1 MSIET
6 VSQDK
11 YILIQGLTQSHYSI
25 LNTYYSKLPMSEIV
39 NKVQQSKLETVDLE
53 KLAAGVAVQEM
64 DLKDFLFQ
72 GLILK
77 EGEFR
82 EKMDSHDWSQYDG
95 KYLTAYCST
104 DAIIPKWA
112 FMLVVQYAE
121 NHAEDVF
128 FGSKKD
134 AISQIFRQ
142 KLDAVNWNQYE
153 DRFVLLKGCSKMDV
167 PPDVYMYATKK
178 LLPHVRKLMY
188 GEACSNVPVYRK
200 TRST

>member
-1 MSIET
+1 
-6 VSQDK
+6 
-11 YILIQGLTQSHYSI
+11 
-25 LNTYYSKLPMSEIV
+25 MSEIV
-39 NKVQQSKLETVDLE
+39 NKVKQSKLETIDLE
-53 KLAAGVAVQEM
+53 KYAENVSIKEL

-72 GLILK
+72 ELILK

-82 EKMDSHDWSQYDG
+82 EKMDNHDWEQYRG
-95 KYLTAYCST
+95 SYLAVYCST

-112 FMLVVQYAE
+112 YMLVVQYAE
-121 NHAEDVF
+121 GVAENVL
-128 FGSKKD
+128 FGDKKQ
-134 AISQIFRQ
+134 AISQIFRNQ
-142 KLDAVNWNQYE
+142 LDQTKWEKYS

-200 TRST
+200 KRSSRK